1 MLIDACMTNC
11 TSWFQPS
18 AWFIL
23 CMLFI
28 KHQILSFHINPPM
41 SNLWLPHGL
50 GYKSCC
56 APEREIRQYI
66 YIIKYYRRE
75 IIPRWTVICGS
86 DSSGEWTAPASG
98 VKLLL
103 LWGVS
108 HRGSEQH
115 LLLEWIHS
123 TVESLHWS
131 DSSEEWTALVCGVK
145 SLLSFCSVRIHL
157 VSDGGGGNQFV
168 IPMIDHIFRKQALN
182 KHTSRDTLEI
192 LWSVLFKKFTMTSMS
207 SRCLLS
213 DSDFS
218 HLSGS
223 SMAV

>member
-66 YIIKYYRRE
+66 YIIKYYRSE

-123 TVESLHWS
+123 TGVIHQRSEQHLFVEWNH
-131 DSSEEWTALVCGVK
+131 SSVFAVWLPRLWFHEISP
-145 SLLSFCSVRIHL
+145 SLLSVYFWLH
-157 VSDGGGGNQFV
+157 FV
-168 IPMIDHIFRKQALN
+168 
-182 KHTSRDTLEI
+182 
-192 LWSVLFKKFTMTSMS
+192 
-207 SRCLLS
+207 
-213 DSDFS
+213 
-218 HLSGS
+218 
-223 SMAV
+223 